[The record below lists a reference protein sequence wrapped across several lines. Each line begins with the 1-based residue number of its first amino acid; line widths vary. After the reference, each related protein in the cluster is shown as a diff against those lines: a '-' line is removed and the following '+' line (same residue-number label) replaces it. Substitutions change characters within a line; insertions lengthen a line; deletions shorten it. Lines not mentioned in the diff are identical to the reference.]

1 MDTNTNFIEPL
12 AERVEN
18 YSRTT
23 LALYKLKAVEKTSV
37 FTSIVVSKVLVV
49 LVLSMF
55 LMFVSVGFSL
65 FIGDCYGK
73 MYIGFFIVSGI
84 YLLAAFLY
92 SIFFSNGLKKRIINL
107 VISELL
113 K

>member
-18 YSRTT
+18 YSKTT
-23 LALYKLKAVEKTSV
+23 LALYKLKAVEKTAV
-37 FTSIVVSKVLVV
+37 FTSIFVSKGFVV

-55 LMFVSVGFSL
+55 LIFVSLGFSL
-65 FIGDCYGK
+65 FLGDCYGK
-73 MYIGFFIVSGI
+73 LYIGFFIVSGI
-84 YLLAAFLY
+84 YLLAALVF
-92 SIFFSNGLKKRIINL
+92 SVFFSISLKKRIVNL